1 MRTLISVMAI
11 VALGLTSG
19 FEARSAECASAGSE
33 HWLVGIWRGEFQTMT
48 IRREG
53 GSYLWDFER
62 VAGASS
68 DRWGDKSPA
77 VATGVVEKTEGCRAL
92 LKGRY
97 TRYDGPGQ
105 KGRPAVGWPME
116 WKFLN
121 VGPHEVLSEGLGYG
135 REPFKLRWRKVTE

>member
-1 MRTLISVMAI
+1 MRIPVRVLAI
-11 VALGLTSG
+11 IAVLVTAA
-19 FEARSAECASAGSE
+19 FEARSAGCDQADGE
-33 HWLVGIWRGEFQTMT
+33 HWLVGTWRGEFQTMT
-48 IRREG
+48 IRRDG
-53 GSYLWDFER
+53 GSYRWDFER

-77 VATGVVEKTEGCRAL
+77 AAAGVVEKTEGCRAL

-135 REPFKLRWRKVTE
+135 RETFKMRWRKVSE